1 MKINSG
7 TLNKNLEHNQPSNWP
22 KKIKMKNI
30 SLLENIM
37 TIDIGGSFIK
47 ATVLNQEGELLQ
59 DYQKV
64 KTPNPAT
71 PQKVLEAIQYLVMD
85 FQDYDKISVG
95 FPGYI
100 KKGIVQTAPNLGTDL
115 WNNVNLNRL
124 LTDAL
129 NKPVRMANDADMQG
143 LGVVSEKGLEML
155 ITLGTGFGTAL
166 LLDGQLLPHLEL
178 AHHPIAKNKTY
189 DDYIGDKALKKTGV
203 KKWNKR
209 MKNVLDILKTV
220 FNYDWLYIG
229 GGNSGK
235 LNFKLDENIKIISNK
250 DGIKGGA
257 KLWQLDEALFMKSKS
272 QPLEQIKSLKYL
284 S

>member
-1 MKINSG
+1 MCGVKRQLRVEKYREKKNNS
-7 TLNKNLEHNQPSNWP
+7 TLQQAKQKN
-22 KKIKMKNI
+22 KMKHI

-59 DYQKV
+59 GYQKV

-100 KKGIVQTAPNLGTDL
+100 KKGIVRTAPNLGTDL
-115 WNNVNLNRL
+115 WKDVNLNRL
-124 LTDAL
+124 LHDAL
-129 NKPVRMANDADMQG
+129 NKPVRIANDADMQG
-143 LGVVSEKGLEML
+143 LGVVSEKGLEMV

-166 LLDGQLLPHLEL
+166 LLDGHLLPHLEL
-178 AHHPIAKNKTY
+178 AHHPITKNKTY

-257 KLWQLDEALFMKSKS
+257 RLWQLDEALFMKSKR
-272 QPLEQIKSLKYL
+272 QSLK
-284 S
+284 

>member
-1 MKINSG
+1 MK
-7 TLNKNLEHNQPSNWP
+7 H
-22 KKIKMKNI
+22 I

-85 FQDYDKISVG
+85 FQDYTKISVG

-100 KKGIVQTAPNLGTDL
+100 KKGIVRTAPNLGTDF
-115 WNNVNLNRL
+115 WKNVNLNRL
-124 LTDAL
+124 LTEAL
-129 NKPVRMANDADMQG
+129 NRPVRIANDADMQG
-143 LGVVSEKGLEML
+143 LGVVSEQGLEMV
-155 ITLGTGFGTAL
+155 ITLGTGLGTAL
-166 LLDGQLLPHLEL
+166 LLDGHLLPHLEL
-178 AHHPIAKNKTY
+178 AHHPFTRNKTY

-209 MKNVLDILKTV
+209 MKKVLDILKRV
-220 FNYDWLYIG
+220 FNYDRLYIG
-229 GGNSGK
+229 GGNSRK

-257 KLWQLDEALFMKSKS
+257 RLWQLDEALFLKSQSKS
-272 QPLEQIKSLKYL
+272 IEQIKSPRYL

>member
-1 MKINSG
+1 
-7 TLNKNLEHNQPSNWP
+7 
-22 KKIKMKNI
+22 
-30 SLLENIM
+30 M

-71 PQKVLEAIQYLVMD
+71 PQKVLGAIQYLVMD

-100 KKGIVQTAPNLGTDL
+100 KKGIVQTALNLGTDL

-166 LLDGQLLPHLEL
+166 LLDGHLLPHLEL

-189 DDYIGDKALKKTGV
+189 DDYIGDNALKKTGV

-209 MKNVLDILKTV
+209 MKEVLDILKKV
-220 FNYDWLYIG
+220 FNYDRLYIG
-229 GGNSGK
+229 GGNSVK
-235 LNFKLDENIKIISNK
+235 LNFELDENIRIVSNK

-257 KLWQLDEALFMKSKS
+257 RLWQLDEDLFMKSESKS
-272 QPLEQIKSLKYL
+272 LEQIKSLKYL